1 MKNSGLTI
9 AQRPIASFVSQMPK
23 RSFTTP
29 TPEVDSDKVTM
40 KWKNKKSVIAQVGKI
55 YRESV
60 KDEKRDKTLIIRG
73 LPWEITKE

>member
-40 KWKNKKSVIAQVGKI
+40 KWKNKKSVIA
-55 YRESV
+55 
-60 KDEKRDKTLIIRG
+60 
-73 LPWEITKE
+73 